1 MPITFIE
8 LLSNDNIGH
17 PDKQFSFV
25 IFDILYSNSYLFII
39 FIILPL
45 EQIAFSCIKNISL
58 FLYTS

>member
-45 EQIAFSCIKNISL
+45 
-58 FLYTS
+58 